1 MHQAAESG
9 PVLLQP
15 PGQEWG
21 MPGTVDAAAD
31 AEGAVAVRHPV
42 GG

>member
-15 PGQEWG
+15 PGQERG
-21 MPGTVDAAAD
+21 VPGAVDAAAD
-31 AEGAVAVRHPV
+31 AEGAVAVRRSV